1 MIVDTIRKT
10 QPKGIPNSSMGMLI
24 SAIELVAEHVLVK
37 TRDLISTN
45 WMSGKSKPVKMKQV
59 T

>member
-1 MIVDTIRKT
+1 MTVDTIRKT
-10 QPKGIPNSSMGMLI
+10 QPKDIPNSSMGMLI
-24 SAIELVAEHVLVK
+24 SAIELVAEHVPVK
-37 TRDLISTN
+37 TRDLLSTN